1 MSSLSENNSKQTNKM
16 TENQNIQRL
25 FRMYKKETNQQFVD
39 AIEFAKWLEKRG
51 WEMPT
56 PPTALELLEKKI
68 KDALREETRRDAKT
82 GREYKVNLSFN
93 PGDGQGAFLVD
104 VDEAP
109 RHVIH
114 KCLKQ
119 RRDQTAG
126 DVYQM
131 VLIEDHWNDTHPN
144 EEPIHMPRDYEMD
157 VQIKKHTEGGEEPLS
172 TG

>member
-1 MSSLSENNSKQTNKM
+1 M
-16 TENQNIQRL
+16 TQDEEIQRL
-25 FRMYKKETNQQFVD
+25 FRIYKEETQTQFVKD
-39 AIEFAKWLEKRG
+39 TDFAIWLEERG
-51 WEMPT
+51 WNMPT

-68 KDALREETRRDAKT
+68 HDALRKETRRDGKT
-82 GREYKVNLSFN
+82 GLEYKVNLSFN
-93 PGDGQGAFLVD
+93 PGDGQGSFLVD

-144 EEPIHMPRDYEMD
+144 EEPIHMPQDYALD
-157 VQIKKHTEGGEEPLS
+157 VEIKKQNDGMDDQAEAA
-172 TG
+172 

>member
-1 MSSLSENNSKQTNKM
+1 M
-16 TENQNIQRL
+16 TEAQEIQRL
-25 FRMYKKETNQQFVD
+25 FRIYKKEADQQIVD
-39 AIEFAKWLEKRG
+39 PIEFAKWLEKRG

-56 PPTALELLEKKI
+56 PQNPVEILAKKV
-68 KDALREETRRDAKT
+68 KDALRVETRRDEKT
-82 GREYKVNLSFN
+82 GREYKVNLSFSPDN
-93 PGDGQGAFLVD
+93 GQGSFLID

-109 RHVIH
+109 RHVVH

-131 VLIEDHWNDTHPN
+131 VLIEEHWNDTHPN
-144 EEPIHMPRDYEMD
+144 EEPIHMPQDYALD
-157 VQIKKHTEGGEEPLS
+157 VQIKKHTDGGDDAIS